1 MLIKVLV
8 SAMLLINLF
17 GVITASLKPAGI
29 GRMRITQK
37 MQQIEPTKPIN
48 LIHFKNSNPYDP
60 WGGLPAKFYVE
71 QSIHYTKIES
81 LNLIDSIQFEDNKRN
96 FLVVE
101 MKDIQEQKLQDFITD
116 RKLRKIDQSIPGYLI
131 PFLKVYGY
139 KTQDILI
146 LYSDVPHV
154 FE

>member
-1 MLIKVLV
+1 
-8 SAMLLINLF
+8 MLLINLF
-17 GVITASLKPAGI
+17 GLITASLKPAGI

-37 MQQIEPTKPIN
+37 IKEIEPTKPVN
-48 LIHFKNSNPYDP
+48 LIHFNNSNPYDP

-71 QSIHYTKIES
+71 QSIYYTKIES
-81 LNLIDSIQFEDNKRN
+81 LNLIDSVHLEDNKRN
-96 FLVVE
+96 FLIVE
-101 MKDIQEQKLQDFITD
+101 MKDIHKQKLLDFIAD

-146 LYSDVPHV
+146 LYGDEPNIL
-154 FE
+154 E